1 MRLRVFPQR
10 FAVCRLP
17 KGAGAESVAAVA
29 GEFVAVVRTADEVS
43 VVCEE
48 DQAPPGSRVEGGW
61 RLLRVAGTLD
71 FTQVGVLAALCVP
84 LAEAAISIFAVSTF
98 DTDYLMLKEANL
110 RSAIEALQKAGHDFE
125 VG

>member
-10 FAVCRLP
+10 YAVCRLP
-17 KGAGAESVAAVA
+17 KGADAEAVASVA

-125 VG
+125 VS

>member
-1 MRLRVFPQR
+1 MTAAACSAGVGFPAVFPEERGLRLRVFPQR

-17 KGAGAESVAAVA
+17 KGAGADAVAAVA

-71 FTQVGVLAALCVP
+71 FTQVG
-84 LAEAAISIFAVSTF
+84 S
-98 DTDYLMLKEANL
+98 
-110 RSAIEALQKAGHDFE
+110 RG
-125 VG
+125 

>member
-1 MRLRVFPQR
+1 VFPQR

-17 KGAGAESVAAVA
+17 KGADADVVAAVA

-110 RSAIEALQKAGHDFE
+110 RSAIEALQRAGHDFE

>member
-1 MRLRVFPQR
+1 VFPQR

-17 KGAGAESVAAVA
+17 KGADAEVVAAVA

-110 RSAIEALQKAGHDFE
+110 RSAIEALQRAGHDFE

>member
-1 MRLRVFPQR
+1 MFPQR

-17 KGAGAESVAAVA
+17 KGAGADAVAAVA
-29 GEFVAVVRTADEVS
+29 GEFFAVVRTADEVS